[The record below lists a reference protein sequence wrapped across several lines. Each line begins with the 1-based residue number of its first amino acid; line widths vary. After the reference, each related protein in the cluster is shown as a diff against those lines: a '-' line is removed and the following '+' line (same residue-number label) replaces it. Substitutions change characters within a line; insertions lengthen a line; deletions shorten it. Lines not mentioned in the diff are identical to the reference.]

1 MNTPIENV
9 CADVVRAASL
19 ALKSHG
25 IDRPAVV
32 INFAWTD
39 DGQELAVGTAIPR
52 RHRRMLAD
60 SLTQSAEEARS

>member
-1 MNTPIENV
+1 MKPIENV
-9 CADVVRAASL
+9 CADVVRAAEH
-19 ALKSHG
+19 ALKDHG

-39 DGQELAVGTAIPR
+39 DGRELAVGTAIPT

-60 SLTQSAEEARS
+60 SLAQSVEEARS